1 MVFSGVFAA
10 HAGICTVQRTSSRA
24 FPWAGLRRHQCGC
37 DPCWTDAAAGTI
49 INNTSGYLFKLL
61 LGFIVLF
68 FTTRETTLW
77 TVFVQERF
85 GFWSAQLCLPE
96 ESTSRELILYLTTT
110 SPPVLS
116 STSTELVSL
125 YSAVVLARAF
135 LVLEKAPRERRK
147 KRLLKRFSVIKLYM
161 DFAHIWLS
169 SWLSVVLSSFQ
180 RSNW

>member
-1 MVFSGVFAA
+1 MGLYFILVWRHNKLEMNWKDTGFETCPDGIFRGFCRPCWYLYSPKNELESFSMSWFTKASMWMWSMLNG
-10 HAGICTVQRTSSRA
+10 RSSRYNHKQYIR
-24 FPWAGLRRHQCGC
+24 L
-37 DPCWTDAAAGTI
+37 
-49 INNTSGYLFKLL
+49 LFKVL

-147 KRLLKRFSVIKLYM
+147 KDY
-161 DFAHIWLS
+161 
-169 SWLSVVLSSFQ
+169 
-180 RSNW
+180 